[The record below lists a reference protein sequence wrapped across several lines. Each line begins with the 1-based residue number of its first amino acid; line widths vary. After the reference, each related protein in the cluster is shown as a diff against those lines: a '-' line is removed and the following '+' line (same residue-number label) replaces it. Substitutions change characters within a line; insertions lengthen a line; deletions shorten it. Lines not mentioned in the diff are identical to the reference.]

1 MKRFFMLSEKVKI
14 EVSFTQ
20 EKQNKTRK
28 KQKQTTKQ
36 TNKQTKKKTMIKPCC
51 LLQDSKSIISM

>member
-28 KQKQTTKQ
+28 KKTNKQQNKQ
-36 TNKQTKKKTMIKPCC
+36 TNKKENKTKQWSNLAVCYRI
-51 LLQDSKSIISM
+51 QNQ